1 MSTTY
6 VSPPLDPRQPAPG
19 AAPRPP
25 LLLPTLGMNVL
36 IASGTF
42 LVAKQTLADF
52 PPLVLAMLRF
62 LLAAVL
68 LWPLTRW
75 LRPGRRVAP
84 ADRGRIMV
92 LGLLAVP
99 LNQGLF
105 LHGMQWASASHAALL
120 YALTPAFVVLIGFF
134 HGDGRPTWRDLAG
147 MALAFAGVLVLLL
160 ERGLH
165 FDPRSLQGD
174 LLILGAVIAW
184 AGYLVLGRQTTRR
197 YGALVVTTEALVAG
211 TIMFLPIGL
220 LALARADLSA
230 ASAAGWGGV
239 LYLAWLTSA
248 LNYVSWFWGLRYLK
262 SATVAMLT
270 NLQPVVAA
278 ALAWALLHEPLPPS
292 FALSLALVLGGVWL
306 TQSARFSRPGGALA
320 APAAR

>member
-6 VSPPLDPRQPAPG
+6 VSPALAERQPPPG
-19 AAPRPP
+19 ATPRPP
-25 LLLPTLGMNVL
+25 LLLPALGMNVL

-42 LVAKQTLADF
+42 LVAKQTLAEF
-52 PPLVLAMLRF
+52 PPLALAMLRF
-62 LLAAVL
+62 LLAVVV
-68 LWPLTRW
+68 LWPMTRW
-75 LRPGRRVAP
+75 LRPGRRVAA

-105 LHGMQWASASHAALL
+105 LYGMQWASASHAALL
-120 YALTPAFVVLIGFF
+120 YALTPAFVALIGFMR
-134 HGDGRPTWRDLAG
+134 GEARPGRREFTG
-147 MALAFAGVLVLLL
+147 MGLAFAGVLVLLL

-165 FDPRSLQGD
+165 FDPRSLHGD
-174 LLILGAVIAW
+174 LLILGAVVAW
-184 AGYLVLGRQTTRR
+184 AAYLVLGRETTRR
-197 YGALVVTTEALVAG
+197 YGALVVTAEALVTG

-220 LALARADLSA
+220 LALARADLGGVSA
-230 ASAAGWGGV
+230 GGWGGV

-248 LNYVSWFWGLRYLK
+248 LNYVIWFWGLRHLK
-262 SATVAMLT
+262 SSTVAMLT

-292 FALSLALVLGGVWL
+292 FALSLSLVLGGVWL
-306 TQSARFSRPGGALA
+306 TQSARLARP
-320 APAAR
+320 PAATPAR

>member
-1 MSTTY
+1 MATSY
-6 VSPPLDPRQPAPG
+6 VSPALEERQPPQG
-19 AAPRPP
+19 AGPRPP
-25 LLLPTLGMNVL
+25 LLLPALGLNVL

-42 LVAKQTLADF
+42 LVAKQTLTEF
-52 PPLVLAMLRF
+52 PPLTLAMLRF
-62 LLAAVL
+62 LLAAVV

-84 ADRGRIMV
+84 ADRGRILV
-92 LGLLAVP
+92 LGLLSVP

-105 LHGMQWASASHAALL
+105 LYGMQWASASHAALL

-134 HGDGRPTWRDLAG
+134 HGDGRPGWRDTAG
-147 MALAFAGVLVLLL
+147 IALAFAGVLVLLL
-160 ERGLH
+160 GRGLH
-165 FDPRSLQGD
+165 FEADSLRGD
-174 LLILGAVIAW
+174 LLVLAAVVAW
-184 AGYLVLGRQTTRR
+184 AAYLVLGREATRR
-197 YGALVVTTEALVAG
+197 YGAMVVTAEALVAG

-220 LALARADLSA
+220 LALAQANLAA

-248 LNYVSWFWGLRYLK
+248 LNYVIWFWALHHLK
-262 SATVAMLT
+262 SATVAMIT

-278 ALAWALLHEPLPPS
+278 VLARALLDEPLPPS

-306 TQSARFSRPGGALA
+306 TQSARLARP
-320 APAAR
+320 PAIPEPR

>member
-1 MSTTY
+1 MSTSY
-6 VSPPLDPRQPAPG
+6 VSPALDERQPPS

-25 LLLPTLGMNVL
+25 LLLPALGMNVL

-42 LVAKQTLADF
+42 LVAKQTLGEF

-84 ADRGRIMV
+84 ADRRRILL

-105 LHGMQWASASHAALL
+105 LYGMQWASASHAALL
-120 YALTPAFVVLIGFF
+120 YALTPAFVALIGFMN
-134 HGDGRPTWRDLAG
+134 GDGRPGWREYAG

-165 FDPRSLQGD
+165 FDPHSLQGD
-174 LLILGAVIAW
+174 LLILGAVVAW
-184 AGYLVLGRQTTRR
+184 AAYLVLGRQATRR
-197 YGALVVTTEALVAG
+197 YGALVVTAEALVAG

-220 LALARADLSA
+220 LALARADLSGV
-230 ASAAGWGGV
+230 SAAGWGGV

-248 LNYVSWFWGLRYLK
+248 LNYVIWFWGLRHLK
-262 SATVAMLT
+262 SSTVAMLT
-270 NLQPVVAA
+270 NLQPVVAS

-306 TQSARFSRPGGALA
+306 TQAARFGRPA
-320 APAAR
+320 APAPAR

>member
-6 VSPPLDPRQPAPG
+6 VSPALDERQPPPG

-25 LLLPTLGMNVL
+25 LLMPALGMNVL

-42 LVAKQTLADF
+42 LVAKQTLAEF

-75 LRPGRRVAP
+75 LRPGKRVAP
-84 ADRGRIMV
+84 ADRGRILL

-105 LHGMQWASASHAALL
+105 LFGMQWASASHAALL
-120 YALTPAFVVLIGFF
+120 YALTPAFVAVIGFVN
-134 HGDGRPTWRDLAG
+134 GDGRPGWREFTG
-147 MALAFAGVLVLLL
+147 MGLAFAGVLVLLL

-165 FDPRSLQGD
+165 FEPRSLQGD
-174 LLILGAVIAW
+174 LLILGAVVAW
-184 AGYLVLGRQTTRR
+184 AAYLVLGRETTRR
-197 YGALVVTTEALVAG
+197 YGALVVTADALVTG
-211 TIMFLPIGL
+211 TLMFLPIGL
-220 LALARADLSA
+220 LALARADLRGV
-230 ASAAGWGGV
+230 SAAGWGGV
-239 LYLAWLTSA
+239 FYLAWLTSA
-248 LNYVSWFWGLRYLK
+248 LNYVLWFWGLRHLK
-262 SATVAMLT
+262 SSSVAMLT

-306 TQSARFSRPGGALA
+306 TQAARFARVPAS
-320 APAAR
+320 AAR

>member
-1 MSTTY
+1 MATSY
-6 VSPPLDPRQPAPG
+6 VSPALDERQPPQG
-19 AAPRPP
+19 ATPRPP
-25 LLLPTLGMNVL
+25 LLLPALGMNVL

-52 PPLVLAMLRF
+52 SPLVLAMLRF

-84 ADRGRIMV
+84 ADRGRILV

-105 LHGMQWASASHAALL
+105 LYGMQWASASHAALL
-120 YALTPAFVVLIGFF
+120 YALTPAFVALIGFAN
-134 HGDGRPTWRDLAG
+134 GDGRPTWRDVTG
-147 MALAFAGVLVLLL
+147 MGLAFAGVLVLLL

-165 FDPRSLQGD
+165 FDRNSLQGD
-174 LLILGAVIAW
+174 LLILGGVIAW
-184 AGYLVLGRQTTRR
+184 AAYLVLGREATRR
-197 YGALVVTTEALVAG
+197 YGALVVTAEALVAG

-220 LALARADLSA
+220 LALARADLGA

-248 LNYVSWFWGLRYLK
+248 LNYVIWFWGLRHLK
-262 SATVAMLT
+262 SSSVAMLT

-278 ALAWALLHEPLPPS
+278 ALAWALLHEALPPS

-306 TQSARFSRPGGALA
+306 TQSARFGRAPRA
-320 APAAR
+320 AG